1 MKGIHMNT
9 YIKELIT
16 GKEKARAV
24 EMAAL
29 MHTDNLPVLN
39 KFNTHLSELSE
50 TIVKSIYSAGGM
62 YLTDIKMMLSFS
74 YEEQTIEKAVKELI
88 SDGYIIKSSTPYG
101 ILLGL
106 SKEGVSQ
113 IKMHP
118 DYYDGSFQ
126 VNVQDMD
133 LSGEASY
140 LKRKCCS
147 YAIADYVF
155 NRRLIMLWNKF
166 WSTDKLIRNHYLMK
180 QYIKNIL
187 YRVYLDMDK
196 DSRLTFLTDAG
207 LSEKEQALFLDNTSF
222 IVWTAQKFAELIF
235 IKVGF
240 DRIRATDEYR
250 QYIAIIKRDALKTPK
265 FETYYLLKDMLSDD
279 EKKNY
284 IELKILLTWKCNL
297 IALADDKVRNTLSGT
312 KELVEKEKKLDTV
325 NMYLGTLQ
333 NKKRSI
339 TSKNAFKGK
348 GNEREVAEAVVNL
361 AMLDSAINECKEIK
375 STLEADFSFAVL
387 RSYDGNEN
395 DYEERVLTLLRLK
408 QNCVYL
414 HARSPKELKLY
425 LIQNQED
432 YFDLLSMHRK
442 LSIAFQL
449 IKRLWPYVSVEVGIY
464 TYSDEQAAFIESVI
478 PTLIKKLL
486 ESKETAFF
494 GNILSDVVSIKKA
507 SKTIKPR
514 YKYYQTILDEMK
526 GVTDNDEKRS
536 YESPEN

>member
-1 MKGIHMNT
+1 
-9 YIKELIT
+9 
-16 GKEKARAV
+16 
-24 EMAAL
+24 
-29 MHTDNLPVLN
+29 
-39 KFNTHLSELSE
+39 
-50 TIVKSIYSAGGM
+50 
-62 YLTDIKMMLSFS
+62 
-74 YEEQTIEKAVKELI
+74 
-88 SDGYIIKSSTPYG
+88 
-101 ILLGL
+101 
-106 SKEGVSQ
+106 
-113 IKMHP
+113 
-118 DYYDGSFQ
+118 
-126 VNVQDMD
+126 
-133 LSGEASY
+133 
-140 LKRKCCS
+140 
-147 YAIADYVF
+147 
-155 NRRLIMLWNKF
+155 
-166 WSTDKLIRNHYLMK
+166 
-180 QYIKNIL
+180 
-187 YRVYLDMDK
+187 
-196 DSRLTFLTDAG
+196 
-207 LSEKEQALFLDNTSF
+207 
-222 IVWTAQKFAELIF
+222 
-235 IKVGF
+235 
-240 DRIRATDEYR
+240 
-250 QYIAIIKRDALKTPK
+250 
-265 FETYYLLKDMLSDD
+265 
-279 EKKNY
+279 
-284 IELKILLTWKCNL
+284 
-297 IALADDKVRNTLSGT
+297 
-312 KELVEKEKKLDTV
+312 
-325 NMYLGTLQ
+325 TLQ

-464 TYSDEQAAFIESVI
+464 TYSDEQVAFIESVI